1 MMHADNF
8 LQRGSF
14 YSVANRRAAPD
25 VVVMDYSR
33 SPDSPIK
40 PLSEEKEKERSR
52 GWVNNRIGKKK
63 KKKE

>member
-14 YSVANRRAAPD
+14 YSVVNRRAAPD

-52 GWVNNRIGKKK
+52 G
-63 KKKE
+63 